1 MTVTT
6 TMTTTKT
13 TTKTTKKT
21 KKTQKIK
28 KNYDGLDQGT
38 AKMSSKHL
46 DFINIAT
53 EVAKKSP
60 MTQKHGCIVVY
71 KNKIISSA
79 YNFTPSAIQDR
90 SVHAEVNALKKVKH
104 KSFLF
109 KDCSLYIV
117 RIGPDSSMNAL
128 KYSKPCTNCTN
139 YINLCN
145 IKKVFYSTNY
155 EYDSLNQDYDKQ
167 QLCQNQ
173 NHISNFSFVVNKH
186 HQRHCLC

>member
-1 MTVTT
+1 MRKQ
-6 TMTTTKT
+6 TMGITTTTKN
-13 TTKTTKKT
+13 
-21 KKTQKIK
+21 TQKIK
-28 KNYDGLDQGT
+28 KNYDGLDQNT

-46 DFINIAT
+46 EFINIAT

-60 MTQKHGCIVVY
+60 MTQKHGCIIVH

-90 SVHAEVNALKKVKH
+90 SVHAEVNALKKIKH

-128 KYSKPCTNCTN
+128 KYSKPCTNCMN
-139 YINLCN
+139 FINLCN

-155 EYDSLNQDYDKQ
+155 EYDSLIQDYDKQ
-167 QLCQNQ
+167 PPFQNQ
-173 NHISNFSFVVNKH
+173 CHISNLSFVVKSN
-186 HQRHCLC
+186 HQNCSVF